1 MDKEIATFTKT
12 KDILNQYNIRL
23 NKKLGQHFLID
34 NEIMRKIISVS
45 TLEGNESVIE
55 IGSGIGSLTQYLLEE
70 LHNGQ
75 VLAIEKDSR
84 FVNILKDLFSGYNNL
99 EILEDDILQV
109 NWNAFLEKYQLK
121 NEKVKVIANLP
132 YYITTPIIE
141 TLLFSP
147 LQISAMVF
155 MMQREVAKRLAASP
169 GTKDYGSLSVFIQFH
184 YKTEVKFEVNP
195 ESFIPRPKVHSAVIK
210 LVPHREIPYKVKNKD
225 FFFDVVRAIFNL
237 RRKNIKN
244 SLTLS
249 PHLDLDKGLILEGL
263 KDCEIDKRIR
273 GENLSIEE
281 MVLLSNSFWQLKNK
295 KSDKDEVY

>member
-1 MDKEIATFTKT
+1 MDKKIATFTKT

-34 NEIMRKIISVS
+34 NDIMRRIIGVS
-45 TLEGNESVIE
+45 DLRGNERVIE

-70 LHNGQ
+70 VKEGK

-84 FVNILKDLFSGYNNL
+84 FIKILKDLFDDYNNL
-99 EILEDDILQV
+99 EILKKDILQV
-109 NWNAFLEKYQLK
+109 NWQKFIEEYELK
-121 NEKVKVIANLP
+121 NEKVKIIANLP

-141 TLLFSP
+141 NLLFSP
-147 LQISAMVF
+147 LDISEMVF
-155 MMQREVAKRLAASP
+155 MMQREVAKRLDASP
-169 GTKDYGSLSVFIQFH
+169 GNKDYGSLSVFIQFH
-184 YKTEVKFEVNP
+184 YKTEIKFEVKP
-195 ESFIPRPKVHSAVIK
+195 ESFIPRPAVHSAVIK
-210 LVPHREIPYKVKNKD
+210 LTPYDETPYKVEDKD

-249 PHLDLDKGLILEGL
+249 PHLQLDKDIILKGL

-281 MVLLSNSFWQLKNK
+281 MASLSNHFWKLKDK
-295 KSDKDEVY
+295 KEG